1 MYWTEKPTSCSWSS
15 GIHRCPWT
23 ILNHPKP
30 PCCTSDWMPGCQLV
44 RLLEGSPGMELALA
58 GVVCLCLAA
67 MCSQKISN
75 EPNDQ
80 MTSCDLFHTFFNRKC
95 SCALMDD
102 WMMTWYSTLCNSTY
116 LSRSSIFIVNIF
128 QYFEF
133 DIIWHKPISLL
144 RLIPTTMSPQRW
156 PLDRNAETYV
166 LTFILT

>member
-1 MYWTEKPTSCSWSS
+1 MTKWPHVTSFT
-15 GIHRCPWT
+15 H
-23 ILNHPKP
+23 
-30 PCCTSDWMPGCQLV
+30 
-44 RLLEGSPGMELALA
+44 
-58 GVVCLCLAA
+58 
-67 MCSQKISN
+67 
-75 EPNDQ
+75 
-80 MTSCDLFHTFFNRKC
+80 FFNRKC

-166 LTFILT
+166 LTFILTSNLAFILTNFWHISSQQEPGGAHRAVKRTPVEETSGEQAENIWGVWNSPSDKTW